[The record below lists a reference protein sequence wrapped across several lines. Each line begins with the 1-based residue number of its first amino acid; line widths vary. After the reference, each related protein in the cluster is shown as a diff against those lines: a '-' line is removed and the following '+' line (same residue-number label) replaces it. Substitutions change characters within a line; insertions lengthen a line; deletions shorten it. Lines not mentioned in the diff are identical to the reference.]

1 MLKLIDVKDI
11 KISLHARDRF
21 AKRVLKCEPDA
32 EVNDIIRQYL
42 PSKLIDV
49 MYHKLQTKGVT
60 FVIRN
65 RVLTTVMKGD
75 KNV

>member
-1 MLKLIDVKDI
+1 MLKFIDVKDI

-32 EVNDIIRQYL
+32 VVNDIIRQYL

-49 MYHKLQTKGVT
+49 AYQKIQTKGVT

-65 RVLTTVMKGD
+65 HVVTTVMI
-75 KNV
+75 

>member
-1 MLKLIDVKDI
+1 MLKFVDVKDI

-21 AKRVLKCEPDA
+21 AKRVLRCEPDA

-49 MYHKLQTKGVT
+49 MYQKLQTKGVT

-65 RVLTTVMKGD
+65 RVLTTVMIGD

>member
-1 MLKLIDVKDI
+1 MLKFIDVKDI

-32 EVNDIIRQYL
+32 EVTDIIRQYL

-49 MYHKLQTKGVT
+49 MYQKLQTKGVT

-65 RVLTTVMKGD
+65 RVLTTVMI
-75 KNV
+75 

>member
-1 MLKLIDVKDI
+1 MLKFIDVEDI

-21 AKRVLKCEPDA
+21 AKRVLKCEPGA

-49 MYHKLQTKGVT
+49 VYQKIQTKGVT

-65 RVLTTVMKGD
+65 HVATTVMI
-75 KNV
+75 